1 MEFWTDGGRTH
12 PVTCGRMPPN
22 MKCEV
27 ISSGKVPSWHSSEHT
42 QKGNKWYKEP
52 IYSYDDYKINGRAY
66 AKAAAYE
73 IDDTDSSAVSI
84 ASVAPQGAYYSHVF
98 PLSEL
103 KGTCNTYGLLGRLE
117 SACWN
122 KAYKPKPKEVELGV
136 KLTMDDYYT
145 CPKQSDDILPLV
157 CYVRDSL
164 QELLYKHGIEGK
176 IKVAPVE
183 CKVRAH
189 RDSRRAGRRLQRWT
203 REQRPSGQRRA
214 SMSSRHQPCSC
225 CWVCRAALSTQI
237 SRHLPTEPRPPCCLP
252 ATLPVS
258 PSACLPLPPPPACS
272 PTCL

>member
-1 MEFWTDGGRTH
+1 MPCTPAQPRLSAQHTHASVTVRRVETISGADITCCRPFATLCCREHTLASTYGYSYMEFWTDGGRTR
-12 PVTCGRMPPN
+12 PVTCGHMPQT

-42 QKGNKWYKEP
+42 QKGHKWYKEP

-66 AKAAAYE
+66 AKTAAYE
-73 IDDTDSSAVSI
+73 IDDADSSAVSI

-103 KGTCNTYGLLGRLE
+103 KGTCNTYGLLGRLD

-145 CPKQSDDILPLV
+145 CPKHSDDILPLV

-183 CKVRAH
+183 CKVRGRVAGAQEQQ
-189 RDSRRAGRRLQRWT
+189 RRAGRHRY
-203 REQRPSGQRRA
+203 
-214 SMSSRHQPCSC
+214 
-225 CWVCRAALSTQI
+225 
-237 SRHLPTEPRPPCCLP
+237 
-252 ATLPVS
+252 
-258 PSACLPLPPPPACS
+258 
-272 PTCL
+272 